1 MTRALVLSGGGNLGA
16 VQAGMLL
23 ALEEAGIR
31 PDFIVGTSVGAV
43 NGAWIASGKDAAHL
57 GDIWRTLRRSDVYP
71 VSLIGGFL
79 GFIGARNHL
88 VSNASLRKLLQS
100 HLTFERMEDAAIP
113 FHVVATDVL
122 TGHDVRLSSGPV
134 VDAVLASAAI
144 PGVFPTVRVGDF
156 VLMDGGIA
164 NNTPISHASALGADE
179 IWVLSTG
186 HSCALTEPPGSAL
199 GMALHA
205 FNVAIEQR
213 LALDVLEFAE
223 LGATLHVVPPLCPV
237 DVVPTDFSQ
246 ADRLIAAA
254 HRQTLIWMQ
263 QQGLDGTGAAATNL
277 GHSHP

>member
-16 VQAGMLL
+16 VQAGMLI
-23 ALEEAGIR
+23 ALEEAGVR
-31 PDFIVGTSVGAV
+31 PDFIVGTSVGAL
-43 NGAWIASGKDAAHL
+43 NGAWMAGGRSAEDL
-57 GDIWRTLRRSDVYP
+57 GDLWRTLHRSDVFP
-71 VSLIGGFL
+71 VNLIGGFL
-79 GFIGARNHL
+79 GFIGERNHL
-88 VSNASLRKLLQS
+88 VSNGSLRRLLQS
-100 HLTFERMEDAAIP
+100 HLTFERMEEAAIP

-122 TGHDVRLSSGPV
+122 SGHDVRLSSGPC

-144 PGVFPTVRVGDF
+144 PGVFPTVKVGDF

-164 NNTPISHASALGADE
+164 NNTPISHAAALGADE

-186 HSCALTEPPGSAL
+186 HSCALTDAPGSAL

-223 LGATLHVVPPLCPV
+223 RATLRVVPPLCPV

-246 ADRLIAAA
+246 ADRLITAA
-254 HRQTLIWMQ
+254 HRQTVIWMQ
-263 QQGLDGTGAAATNL
+263 HQGLDGTGAEATNL
-277 GHSHP
+277 GHQHP